1 MQRYAERSASTK
13 SKSSKATP
21 SGMGSVLPHPP
32 KSFSA
37 VSVQSLSACCVLNA
51 VYNHVMFCVNRALR
65 AFGEQ
70 YMGAS
75 NSGIE
80 GRASDDQNQNDSGE
94 ELGEDDGM
102 QYYSKRKS
110 AEPVTGTRRGA
121 LYSIM
126 TGTSAV
132 NPIFYAGLACAV
144 AASEVY
150 AGLACAVAA
159 AGAQASLASAKAATG
174 AWRTSLCRRMRNQW

>member
-1 MQRYAERSASTK
+1 MSVPLCHGAKHACVSEPVFSCHPHVILACAWGPCRYAGMQRYAERSASTK

-21 SGMGSVLPHPP
+21 SGMGSVLPHSP

-110 AEPVTGTRRGA
+110 AEPRYRNKKRC
-121 LYSIM
+121 S
-126 TGTSAV
+126 
-132 NPIFYAGLACAV
+132 IFYNDGD
-144 AASEVY
+144 
-150 AGLACAVAA
+150 
-159 AGAQASLASAKAATG
+159 
-174 AWRTSLCRRMRNQW
+174 